1 MEDYEKVA
9 MCGFLTSRVSSL
21 LNTALIRNPQP
32 QSSAGQGQGQ
42 GAWLK
47 GEELRSVECLHF
59 GSVILRLLG
68 NFRLSIASRMHGNC
82 FEVLFSAL
90 GGATFTLSEEL
101 AALAGI
107 QLNKLFRSKGTDV
120 AVISV
125 TLDVPVTEGDF
136 SLLDGWRGGALD
148 TLLDAWCMVL
158 DDPIMIEDSSLISES
173 LKHGLKEM
181 AGRTFCQLQECIMRS
196 TVHDVLAEM
205 EEEEEENEDDYASVG
220 VNLLKSVCTVG
231 RTNLKISLHHVCRY
245 VLAYV
250 HECLFYIYFYL
261 YNTAVFC
268 AYLHMHFYFYHT
280 RFYSMFDYFF
290 FVRTRMCVCVCTYLL

>member
-1 MEDYEKVA
+1 VLIIVLALCNVYSFEMNILGTFFAEDSEKVA
-9 MCGFLTSRVSSL
+9 MCGFITSRVSSL
-21 LNTALIRNPQP
+21 LNTALIRSPQP
-32 QSSAGQGQGQ
+32 QPGAGQGQGQ

-68 NFRLSIASRMHGNC
+68 NFRLSIACRMHGNC
-82 FEVLFSAL
+82 FEVLFGAL

-107 QLNKLFRSKGTDV
+107 QLNKLFRSKGRDG
-120 AVISV
+120 AVINV
-125 TLDVPVTEGDF
+125 TLDIPVVEGEL

-158 DDPIMIEDSSLISES
+158 DDPIMIEDTSLISES
-173 LKHGLKEM
+173 LKHGLKDM
-181 AGRTFCQLQECIMRS
+181 AGRTFCQLQESIMRS

-231 RTNLKISLHHVCRY
+231 RTNFKISLHHVCRY
-245 VLAYV
+245 VHAYV
-250 HECLFYIYFYL
+250 PEC
-261 YNTAVFC
+261 
-268 AYLHMHFYFYHT
+268 
-280 RFYSMFDYFF
+280 SFF
-290 FVRTRMCVCVCTYLL
+290 FLIFTTQMFLVPMCICISFSSY